1 VRETSD
7 QGALI
12 PAFSQRE
19 KEIRICSVSQ
29 RMNLRIT
36 RRDALIGSTALL
48 GSGTLAR
55 LARSADQRLNLRL
68 ATFSA
73 DVTPRLGHPLFGGL
87 LAPARSIDDPL
98 FAKGMVLLGPDPPI
112 VLVAVDWCEIRNDAY
127 ARWRDVLAESGGT
140 SADRVL
146 VTSVHQHDAP
156 LADLAAQRLLDE
168 AHVDGKIIDLD
179 FHERTVQR
187 VAAALKES
195 LRLARQVTHFGL
207 GQAKVEHVASNRRV
221 VGSDGKASF
230 ARYSAT
236 RDAALRDLPEGL
248 IDPWLKVLSFWDGRE
263 PLAAVNAY
271 ATHPMSYYGG
281 GAISSDFVGLARA
294 QRQQDDPSVHQIYV
308 SGCSG
313 DVTAGKYNDGSPENR
328 QRLAERMHKAMTEA
342 WKATKRHSLSS
353 VQFRNV
359 SLRLPHREGSQTEGA
374 LRAQLAD
381 TSKPMFARAL
391 AAMGLSSRQRS
402 PSGHQ
407 IDIGVLDLGAAQ
419 MVLLP
424 GESLVGYQL
433 MAQKLRPDCFVLAIG
448 YGECSPGYI
457 PTDEASREGY
467 AESQGWC
474 WVAPDV
480 EKRMADALGR
490 ALNAPT
496 GLAK

>member
-1 VRETSD
+1 
-7 QGALI
+7 
-12 PAFSQRE
+12 
-19 KEIRICSVSQ
+19 
-29 RMNLRIT
+29 MNLRIT
-36 RRDALIGSTALL
+36 RRDALVWSTALL
-48 GSGTLAR
+48 GSSTLAR
-55 LARSADQRLNLRL
+55 LARSADERPPLRL

-73 DVTPRLGHPLFGGL
+73 DVTPRLGHPLLGGQ
-87 LAPARSIDDPL
+87 LAPARAIDDPL
-98 FAKGMVLLGPDPPI
+98 FAKGLVLLGRDRPI

-127 ARWRDVLAESGGT
+127 ARWRDVLAKAAGT

-156 LADLAAQRLLDE
+156 LADLTAQRLLEE
-168 AHVDGKIIDLD
+168 AKVDGKIIDLD

-195 LRLARQVTHFGL
+195 LNSARPVTHFGL
-207 GQAKVEHVASNRRV
+207 GQAKVERVASNRRV
-221 VGSDGKASF
+221 VDASGKASF

-236 RDAALRDLPEGL
+236 RDAAIRDLPEGL
-248 IDPWLKVLSFWDGRE
+248 IDPWLKVLSFWDGQQ
-263 PLAAVNAY
+263 PLAAINAY

-313 DVTAGKYNDGSPENR
+313 DVTAGKYNDGSPQNR

-342 WKATKRHSLSS
+342 WKSTKRHSLTS
-353 VQFRNV
+353 VQFRSV
-359 SLRLPHREGSQTEGA
+359 PLRLPHREGNQTADA

-391 AAMGLSSRQRS
+391 AAMGLSSRQRN
-402 PSGHQ
+402 PTAHQ
-407 IDIGVLDLGAAQ
+407 IDVSVLDLGAAQ
-419 MVLLP
+419 IVLLP

-433 MAQKLRPDCFVLAIG
+433 MAQKLRPDCFVMAIG

-474 WVAPDV
+474 WVAPEV
-480 EKRMADALGR
+480 EKLMAEAIER
-490 ALNAPT
+490 ALNAP
-496 GLAK
+496 ANQAH